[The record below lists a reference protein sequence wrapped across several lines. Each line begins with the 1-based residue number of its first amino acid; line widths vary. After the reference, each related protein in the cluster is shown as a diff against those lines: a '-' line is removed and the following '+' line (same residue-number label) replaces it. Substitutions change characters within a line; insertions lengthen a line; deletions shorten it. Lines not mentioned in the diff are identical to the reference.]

1 MEFDKYI
8 VVLIE
13 WFLFDF
19 LKLLICYII
28 SLFLGEKIV
37 FFMGIKIKEFMWIEI
52 VIYFYVGLDILDIFN
67 FNVNNIMML
76 LLKVN
81 WMVML

>member
-1 MEFDKYI
+1 M
-8 VVLIE
+8 
-13 WFLFDF
+13 
-19 LKLLICYII
+19 CYII